1 MRRVFACAVFF
12 TTALTATVSS
22 QDVPSPRPLALRAAQ
37 PEAAEPALTGPAS
50 APYLVELK
58 VKNVTKG
65 SAIIWDVYVKD
76 AAGNYIAEGKAQTRI
91 IKAEQALI
99 LAGPVGS
106 YLVKCRLIKGED
118 ATELRWTGQLTGGG
132 QPVPPKPD
140 PDPDPKPQ
148 PDGRLGLIK
157 VSRDA
162 IAASTHAKKAQM
174 AKLVADNNRSVA
186 SIVAAGGLPDPA
198 AGDANAKAVLKE
210 RGELNTK
217 SMQDLGL
224 TTADLAAWVGPID
237 KALFTLY
244 TAEKLKT
251 KQDWCD
257 AFREIADGLAP

>member
-1 MRRVFACAVFF
+1 MRRAFACAVFF

-22 QDVPSPRPLALRAAQ
+22 QDIPSPRPLAVRAKV
-37 PEAAEPALTGPAS
+37 PEATTDPVLSGPTS
-50 APYLVELK
+50 EPYLVELK
-58 VKNVTKG
+58 VKNVSKG
-65 SAIIWDVYVKD
+65 SAILWDVYVKD
-76 AAGNYIAEGKAQTRI
+76 ASGNYIVEGKAQIRI
-91 IKAEQALI
+91 IKAEQALL
-99 LAGPVGS
+99 LAGPPGA

-132 QPVPPKPD
+132 KPTPPGPN
-140 PDPDPKPQ
+140 PDPKPL

-162 IAASTHAKKAQM
+162 IAASAHDKKAQM
-174 AKLVADNNRSVA
+174 AKAVADNNRSVA
-186 SIVAAGGLPDPA
+186 SVVAAGGLPDPA

-237 KALFTLY
+237 KALFALY